1 MFGQTPTHRVSAP
14 VMALTV
20 IALAFGSF
28 AAALDVG
35 GALDRAKRTAQQ
47 AKDAAESAARVGA
60 AIAVPPAA
68 ATYFRQLDQKL
79 ERMDRMMGEDGAR
92 YDKDYRMKE
101 SESLLKGAKEDLATI
116 ESRYGAKMGKDHP
129 EIVARRDRIAAAEK
143 KLETFK
149 GTMSAAIQKEKDAR
163 EAKSKEEEAAYA
175 AQKEKQ
181 AREAAGREAAALRP
195 QTVPAAAG
203 KILFSKSPID
213 PAKPANLT
221 TSFKAGD
228 TIYGLILADKTWREL
243 YNAKGKSEVGIMIV
257 MAIGKNETYQYI
269 TLKNPKHIDSSQL
282 VLDIAPAPDKMT
294 AYKDPEIVFG
304 EGKGNRKIG
313 PIAFTYELAQLP
325 AGKHTVQFYIRD
337 FGKRH
342 AAGQFD
348 IEGADFKFYA
358 DLHEKVKALVDAS
371 ATMPPVGMVN
381 KALEGE
387 MLELLE
393 NAGWPPVLRL
403 VIRDKDW
410 WLNRVAGGDSP
421 VSSRHINAAVAAKG
435 PDGKCYYRIVVF
447 EQPMTLAGWGKL
459 EITQQSDPK
468 PIAEENINK

>member
-1 MFGQTPTHRVSAP
+1 MFSPKSTRRVSAP
-14 VMALTV
+14 VLVLAV
-20 IALAFGSF
+20 IALALGSF

-60 AIAVPPAA
+60 AIAVPSGA
-68 ATYFRQLDQKL
+68 ATYLRQIDQKL
-79 ERMDRMMGEDGAR
+79 EKMDRMMGEDAAR
-92 YDKDYRMKE
+92 YDKDYRVKE
-101 SESLLKGAKEDLATI
+101 SEALLKGARDDLATI
-116 ESRYGAKMGKDHP
+116 ENRYGAKMGKDHP
-129 EIVARRDRIAAAEK
+129 ELVSRRDRIAAAEK

-149 GTMSAAIQKEKDAR
+149 GTMGAAIQKEKDAR
-163 EAKSKEEEAAYA
+163 EARSKEEEAAYA
-175 AQKEKQ
+175 AQKERQ
-181 AREAAGREAAALRP
+181 AREAAEREAEAMRP
-195 QTVPAAAG
+195 QAEPAAAG
-203 KILFSKSPID
+203 KVLFSRSPID

-221 TSFKAGD
+221 ASFKAGD
-228 TIYGLILADKTWREL
+228 TIYGLIQADKTWREL
-243 YNAKGKSEVGIMIV
+243 YNAQGKSEVGIMIV

-269 TLKNPKHIDSSQL
+269 TLKNAKYIDTNQL

-325 AGKHTVQFYIRD
+325 AGKHTVQFYVRD

-342 AAGQFD
+342 AAGQLE

-358 DLHEKVKALVDAS
+358 DLHEKVKALADAS
-371 ATMPPVGMVN
+371 AIMPPVGMVN
-381 KALEGE
+381 KALEAE
-387 MLELLE
+387 MLALLK

-410 WLNRVAGGDSP
+410 WLNRVAGGNSP

-435 PDGKCYYRIVVF
+435 PDGKCYYRMVVF

-459 EITQQSDPK
+459 EITRQGDPK
-468 PIAEENINK
+468 PIAEENIYK